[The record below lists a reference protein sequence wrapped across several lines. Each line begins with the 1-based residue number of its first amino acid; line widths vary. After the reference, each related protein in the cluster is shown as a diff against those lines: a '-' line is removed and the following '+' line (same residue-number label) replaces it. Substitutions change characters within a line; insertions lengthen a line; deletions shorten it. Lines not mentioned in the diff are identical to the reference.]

1 MLALPG
7 IPLARSRAD
16 AFDDLVLD
24 AVEELESRWTADL
37 TGIEFA
43 VEDVPPP
50 DPGAEFDPDV
60 VMDRGIP
67 LGRLY
72 RDGGPPGSEGV
83 AAGAGPPGIPR
94 PMIVLYRRPVEIRAS
109 DLLERGDVVFAVV
122 AELAAEY
129 LGKELG

>member
-7 IPLARSRAD
+7 VPLARSRAD

-24 AVEELESRWTADL
+24 AVEELESGWEVDL
-37 TGIEFA
+37 TGLEFA

-50 DPGAEFDPDV
+50 GSSAEFDPDAV
-60 VMDRGIP
+60 TDRGVP

-72 RDGGPPGSEGV
+72 REGV
-83 AAGAGPPGIPR
+83 PGMPR
-94 PMIVLYRRPVEIRAS
+94 PTIVLYRRPVEMRAV
-109 DLLERGDVVFAVV
+109 DVLDRGDVVFAVV

-129 LGKELG
+129 LGKDLG